1 MTPDQAEAYRPHLDT
16 LFTLTDSCAL
26 RLEEIQAFEDAATL
40 GFALR
45 FSGPR
50 EMLLSQGIRD
60 LDHPILGSLSL
71 FLVPVQGQRPDRY
84 TYEAVFNRL
93 KAQATPNG
101 GA

>member
-16 LFTLTDSCAL
+16 TFNLAGACDL
-26 RLEEIQAFEDAATL
+26 RLEVVEPFEDSATE

-45 FSGPR
+45 FAGPR
-50 EMLLSQGIRD
+50 EVLVPQGIRT
-60 LDHPILGSLSL
+60 LDHPALGSLDL
-71 FLVPVQGQRPDRY
+71 FLVPVQDQRRDRY

-93 KAQATPNG
+93 KPQASTSG